1 MTAIEEKFPEV
12 QSLRAALE
20 EQDYITSP
28 GLTTALFCALRLN
41 QPLLLEGEPGVGKT
55 EAAKA
60 LARILGTPLL
70 RLQCYEG
77 IAVSEAVYEWNYPK
91 QLLAIKLAESE
102 RRHLESYDLFSEEYL
117 IERPLLKALRQKG
130 SLPTVL
136 LVDEIDRADDEFE
149 AFLLEML
156 GESTI
161 SIPELGTISAQIPP
175 AIILTSNRTRDLH
188 DALKRRCI
196 YHWIDYPSIDKVVE
210 ILRRKVPEAN
220 TSLLTQA
227 ANAVNKVRGL
237 QNLQKPPGMAET
249 IDWVRALI
257 LLGVDSVEQ
266 LSPEIAFGSLVK
278 YREDLELTQATWN
291 EQVET

>member
-1 MTAIEEKFPEV
+1 
-12 QSLRAALE
+12 
-20 EQDYITSP
+20 
-28 GLTTALFCALRLN
+28 
-41 QPLLLEGEPGVGKT
+41 
-55 EAAKA
+55 
-60 LARILGTPLL
+60 
-70 RLQCYEG
+70 
-77 IAVSEAVYEWNYPK
+77 VYEWNYPK

-156 GESTI
+156 GGSTI